1 LFQFYKT
8 IPRRI
13 VNMLNFLKPGPAWR
27 VDPGPGRSEA
37 GTEPGWRKNRER
49 KNPVWPGG
57 LTQSKTWLQPVDFCF
72 YWNDVILIFLKKNWS
87 GQPGQNL
94 KSGFW
99 IGSGLKTMVIFVY
112 KNCESVAKIM
122 GGKTAC
128 RLLKRIH
135 LRLNQLNNPHEA
147 AHTMWLRNGILV
159 TSCPK
164 NNKKR

>member
-1 LFQFYKT
+1 MSNFHSFKTRPGLAGRPGTRPIWSWNRAGLKKKQGKEKSGVTRWIDSVKNLAATRWLLF
-8 IPRRI
+8 
-13 VNMLNFLKPGPAWR
+13 
-27 VDPGPGRSEA
+27 
-37 GTEPGWRKNRER
+37 
-49 KNPVWPGG
+49 
-57 LTQSKTWLQPVDFCF
+57 FCF

-87 GQPGQNL
+87 EQPGQNS

-147 AHTMWLRNGILV
+147 AHTMWLRNGILM